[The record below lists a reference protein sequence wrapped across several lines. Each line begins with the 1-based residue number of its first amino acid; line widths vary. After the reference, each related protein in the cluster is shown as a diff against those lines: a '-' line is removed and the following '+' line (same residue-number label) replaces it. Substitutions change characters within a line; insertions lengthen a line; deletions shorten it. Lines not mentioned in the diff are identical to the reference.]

1 MRNQGILETAAISA
15 NTIRYSSQYFLT
27 INSQMLSSK
36 LTPLETKVYGKMM
49 KIISYF
55 KDELQSL
62 KNDYYATNLFMHS
75 RALLP

>member
-1 MRNQGILETAAISA
+1 
-15 NTIRYSSQYFLT
+15 
-27 INSQMLSSK
+27 MLSSK
-36 LTPLETKVYGKMM
+36 LTPLETKMYGKMM

-62 KNDYYATNLFMHS
+62 KNDHYATNWFMHS